1 MGPSER
7 PPRDDAAGSEEASE
21 GSRSSEPPPP
31 PDGPRG
37 EGRGGEGARGEG
49 GRGESPEGVR
59 RIFERILREGVR
71 RVVEKGVG
79 QIADGPENLRQF
91 VADLRLPKEAA
102 FYLLQQID
110 ETKNGLYRAVAR
122 ELRDFLEHTNISE
135 ELTRALTTLSFEV
148 KMEIR
153 FIPNDQKFEG
163 AEKGQR
169 ATPKPDVRTTVR
181 VRDTNRD

>member
-7 PPRDDAAGSEEASE
+7 PPRDEAASSESEAHDE
-21 GSRSSEPPPP
+21 GRRDDGRRSEPPPP
-31 PDGPRG
+31 P
-37 EGRGGEGARGEG
+37 EG
-49 GRGESPEGVR
+49 GRGDAPEGVR
-59 RIFERILREGVR
+59 RLLERIIREGVR

-91 VADLRLPKEAA
+91 VGDLRLPKEAA
-102 FYLLQQID
+102 LYLLQQVD
-110 ETKNGLYRAVAR
+110 DTKNGLYRAVAR
-122 ELRDFLEHTNISE
+122 ELRDFLEHTNLSE

-163 AEKGQR
+163 GEGRRSA
-169 ATPKPDVRTTVR
+169 APKPDVRTSVR
-181 VRDTNRD
+181 VRESNRD

>member
-1 MGPSER
+1 MGPTER
-7 PPRDDAAGSEEASE
+7 PPRDEAAGSENEAHDE
-21 GSRSSEPPPP
+21 GRRADEPREGRRSEPPPEP
-31 PDGPRG
+31 GRA
-37 EGRGGEGARGEG
+37 EG
-49 GRGESPEGVR
+49 PEGVR
-59 RIFERILREGVR
+59 RLLERIIREGVR

-79 QIADGPENLRQF
+79 QITDGPENLRQF
-91 VADLRLPKEAA
+91 VGDMRLPKEAA

-122 ELRDFLEHTNISE
+122 ELRDFLEHTNLSE

-163 AEKGQR
+163 GEGRRGTA
-169 ATPKPDVRTTVR
+169 PKPDVRTSVR
-181 VRDTNRD
+181 VRETNRD

>member
-7 PPRDDAAGSEEASE
+7 PPRDEAASSENEAHDE
-21 GSRSSEPPPP
+21 GRHNEPPP
-31 PDGPRG
+31 D
-37 EGRGGEGARGEG
+37 A
-49 GRGESPEGVR
+49 GRGEAHEPEGMR
-59 RIFERILREGVR
+59 RLFERVIREGVR

-122 ELRDFLEHTNISE
+122 ELRDFLEHTNLSE

-163 AEKGQR
+163 GEGKRPA
-169 ATPKPDVRTTVR
+169 PKPDVRTSVR
-181 VRDTNRD
+181 VRDSNRD

>member
-7 PPRDDAAGSEEASE
+7 PPRDEAAGSEHDAHDE
-21 GSRSSEPPPP
+21 GRRSEPPPAE
-31 PDGPRG
+31 GHRG
-37 EGRGGEGARGEG
+37 EP
-49 GRGESPEGVR
+49 PEGVR
-59 RIFERILREGVR
+59 RVFERILREGVR

-122 ELRDFLEHTNISE
+122 ELRDFLEHTNLSE

-163 AEKGQR
+163 PEGSR
-169 ATPKPDVRTTVR
+169 RPTPKPDVRTSVR
-181 VRDTNRD
+181 VRESNRD

>member
-7 PPRDDAAGSEEASE
+7 PPPPRDDTAAERESGRHEAPHSD
-21 GSRSSEPPPP
+21 PPPP
-31 PDGPRG
+31 PDSPRHS
-37 EGRGGEGARGEG
+37 EGSPRGGEA
-49 GRGESPEGVR
+49 PEGVR
-59 RIFERILREGVR
+59 RIFERILREGVK

-122 ELRDFLEHTNISE
+122 ELRDFLEHTNLSE

-153 FIPNDQKFEG
+153 FIPNDQRFEG
-163 AEKGQR
+163 SPEGARR
-169 ATPKPDVRTTVR
+169 ATPKPDVRTSVR
-181 VRDTNRD
+181 VRDSNRD